1 MKHIVPS
8 VLVLAGTALII
19 AGQGLFG
26 MMVLF
31 GGVYFY
37 LEAEGNEGGN

>member
-19 AGQGLFG
+19 AGQGFFG

-37 LEAEGNEGGN
+37 LEGEGE

>member
-1 MKHIVPS
+1 MSYIFPS
-8 VLVLAGTALII
+8 VLILAGTSLII
-19 AGQGLFG
+19 AGQGFFG

-37 LEAEGNEGGN
+37 LEAEGNDI